1 MLDIEEPGFDGLLQ
15 EIQGGLEKVQECVS
29 KLQKYAD
36 KDSSCVRF
44 ASPARHRK
52 GSKESI
58 CGEERPERPQLLR
71 KSVSF
76 LPNEMEAPVAGERK
90 SDTQSGTSSNQ
101 LSKGDSQDYVSIA
114 KTLGLGIGLLS
125 RQISQAFVPRETWI
139 EDLGGDE
146 DVFQDILE
154 DLAEKYAQKPD
165 TQSRPVLPPSASECE
180 EQKSSH
186 CGCARCCRLRL
197 MMHPQSRRRLIWDS
211 VSVFMISVDMIMLP
225 MIYGMDISEVLEVL
239 VVEWICTIFWSVDMI
254 ITFMTGYTMGP
265 DVIMNPRKVAIHYLT
280 TWFAVD
286 FAIVGSEWASR
297 ITEFVAGFNAFR
309 AARAVRVL
317 RVVRVV
323 RLIRLARFVKTLQK
337 FTEMTGSLRLLILFN
352 VMKLTLFLLLAVH
365 VFSCGWHFVGLYT
378 DGGWIAKEGY
388 VGESVIVRYVAAVRW
403 TLSQLNGRT
412 DRQDRT
418 FTEMLYVA
426 FTACFTLI
434 FMSIFVS
441 SLTSRMLQLQQLMD
455 RESGYK
461 RLLQRYNEMHNLSF
475 TTVYLAKRHIRD
487 RMTLESDMDTE
498 KELLRL
504 LPVQTQADLLSEVR
518 CPLLSNHPL
527 FRVLR
532 WEYSSTIRALLVS
545 AIKQEPTRHMETIFT
560 KGGVGHQMYF
570 IEGRWLLYSTD
581 TGLKNWLKICGM
593 DFDIQTRSSPTHRF
607 RNIIRGRRHF
617 MAAQD
622 EVLQRYELS
631 LGTYLCEA
639 TLWVEKWLHH
649 GDFVSTGHSKV
660 VIVNSNAFA
669 EAVAKHEDSKRLV
682 GHYARHYVEM
692 LRQHAE
698 AGEALGDIV
707 KSDLHMMLG
716 VEKPDIQQ
724 SGTSSSSVNPVSK
737 IGIDLRQAVLRVSA
751 SPFLRGNSSSNG
763 SFMTEYQRN
772 RSGSSLAGIDYPMP
786 RSLQAQL
793 DTIQSEGE
801 FKDMPLVEKPD
812 EIVGIVEETKL
823 SL

>member
-1 MLDIEEPGFDGLLQ
+1 MLDIEELSFESLLQ
-15 EIQGGLEKVQECVS
+15 EIQGGLEKVQDCVS
-29 KLQKYAD
+29 KLQKCAD
-36 KDSSCVRF
+36 KDSSVRATLSSL
-44 ASPARHRK
+44 ASRPRK
-52 GSKESI
+52 AGSKEFS
-58 CGEERPERPQLLR
+58 CGEERPESRRPSLR
-71 KSVSF
+71 KAVSF

-90 SDTQSGTSSNQ
+90 CEIQSGTSSNQ
-101 LSKGDSQDYVSIA
+101 LSKGDSQDYVSVA
-114 KTLGLGIGLLS
+114 KTLGLGMGLLS
-125 RQISQAFVPRETWI
+125 RQISQAFVPRETWM

-146 DVFQDILE
+146 EVFQDILE

-165 TQSRPVLPPSASECE
+165 TQSRASECE

-197 MMHPQSRRRLIWDS
+197 MMHPQARRRLIWDS

-225 MIYGMDISEVLEVL
+225 LIYGMNISEVLEVV
-239 VVEWICTIFWSVDMI
+239 VVEWICTIFWSVDMV

-378 DGGWIAKEGY
+378 DGGWIQKEGY
-388 VGESVIVRYVAAVRW
+388 DGESVIVRYVAAVRW

-475 TTVYLAKRHIRD
+475 TTVYLAKRHIQD

-707 KSDLHMMLG
+707 KSDLYMMLG
-716 VEKPDIQQ
+716 VVKPDVQP

-737 IGIDLRQAVLRVSA
+737 IGIDLRQAVLRA
-751 SPFLRGNSSSNG
+751 SPFLRGNSSGS
-763 SFMTEYQRN
+763 SFMTEYQRD
-772 RSGSSLAGIDYPMP
+772 RSGSSLVGIDYPMP

-801 FKDMPLVEKPD
+801 FKDMPLVEQPD
-812 EIVGIVEETKL
+812 EIVEETKL